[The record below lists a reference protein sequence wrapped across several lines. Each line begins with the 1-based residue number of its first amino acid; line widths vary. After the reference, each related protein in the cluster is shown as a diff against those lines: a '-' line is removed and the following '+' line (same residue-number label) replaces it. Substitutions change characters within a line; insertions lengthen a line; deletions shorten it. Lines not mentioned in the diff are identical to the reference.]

1 MAATA
6 AGPHVLSE
14 EIPQKLDDFCG
25 ELDLARPLGGPLWW
39 NSLLWTNFP
48 PLSMFSDKNSKEG
61 NNSDFFA
68 SLAALNTDKRLSEQY
83 VTFTAARHDLCNSS
97 TMPKKNCRLT
107 VECMQYEGVRECQW
121 NFPLQDYIPK
131 RDNHQTPEA
140 QARRFWDNNVLHM
153 GLNAEEFSDKVMP
166 VGDIQA
172 EIRIA
177 DYAGNPTWGYYPC
190 IMRVGGWPF
199 RIRKIGSFE
208 GFGKGGHHELN
219 IGLHYFEQEKL
230 WNLLEGYGSLAA
242 TGSQQSM
249 ELQGNQRKG
258 FKFYAMLTD
267 LDWLGPNM
275 NDKKYD
281 DPEVPAEKGYVW
293 FTVEETITSPTT
305 SPYAIG
311 KAAAEVKIKL
321 LDEGIVP
328 AWLDLHYLQVFAGG
342 VPLGYMSEA
351 HVDLE
356 AEGAE
361 DGALAMGGGSSSCGK
376 VQVLRTA
383 SHRRVV
389 VENSCSRLVFKD
401 PLDSKSNDLVD
412 MGWAI
417 FDCCCRGATI
427 RLGQHAGKWSEEPA
441 GDHGMVDF
449 KAAGPPPLCHGEYK
463 DKVTIQAPRSDHLFE
478 RRLVK

>member
-1 MAATA
+1 MAV
-6 AGPHVLSE
+6 AGGPQILSE
-14 EIPQKLDDFCG
+14 EIPHKLEDFCG

-39 NSLLWTNFP
+39 NSLLWSNFP
-48 PLSMFSDKNSKEG
+48 PLSILSEKNSKEG
-61 NNSDFFA
+61 DNGDFFA
-68 SLAALNTDKRLSEQY
+68 SLAALNSDKRLSEQY
-83 VTFTAARHDLCNSS
+83 VTFTAARHDLCNTASL
-97 TMPKKNCRLT
+97 PKKNFRLT

-131 RDNHQTPEA
+131 RDNHNVPLA

-153 GLNAEEFSDKVMP
+153 GLNAEEFSEKVMP
-166 VGDIQA
+166 VGDVEA

-177 DYAGNPTWGYYPC
+177 DYSGNPTWGYYPC
-190 IMRVGGWPF
+190 ILRVNGWPF
-199 RIRKIGSFE
+199 RLRKIGSFE
-208 GFGKGGHHELN
+208 GFGQGGHHELN

-242 TGSQQSM
+242 TGPDQSM
-249 ELQGNQRKG
+249 ALQGNQRKG

-267 LDWLGPNM
+267 LDWLGPNV
-275 NDKKYD
+275 NERKHE
-281 DPEVPAEKGYVW
+281 DPEVPVEKGYVW
-293 FTVEETITSPTT
+293 FMVEETIHTS
-305 SPYAIG
+305 SAIG
-311 KAAAEVKIKL
+311 KAVKIKL
-321 LDEGIVP
+321 LDEGIIP

-351 HVDLE
+351 QVDLE

-383 SHRRVV
+383 ARRRVV

-401 PLDSKSNDLVD
+401 PMDSQCNDLVD

-417 FDCCCRGATI
+417 FDCCYKGATI
-427 RLGQHAGKWSEEPA
+427 RLGQHAGKWSEEPE

-463 DKVTIQAPRSDHLFE
+463 DKVTIHAPKSDHLFE

>member
-1 MAATA
+1 MAV
-6 AGPHVLSE
+6 AGPRVLSE
-14 EIPQKLDDFCG
+14 EIPQKLDEFCG

-48 PLSMFSDKNSKEG
+48 PLSMFSDKSSKEG
-61 NNSDFFA
+61 KNSEFFA

-97 TMPKKNCRLT
+97 SMPKKNCRLT

-121 NFPLQDYIPK
+121 NFPLQEYIPK
-131 RDNHQTPEA
+131 RDNHQTPDA

-153 GLNAEEFSDKVMP
+153 GLNAEEFSEKVMP

-190 IMRVGGWPF
+190 IMRIAGWPF
-199 RIRKIGSFE
+199 RIRKIGSYE

-242 TGSQQSM
+242 TGPNQSM
-249 ELQGNQRKG
+249 EIQGNQRKG

-267 LDWLGPNM
+267 LDWLGHNL
-275 NDKKYD
+275 NDKKHD
-281 DPEVPAEKGYVW
+281 DPEVPVEKGYVW
-293 FTVEETITSPTT
+293 FTVEETIMLPTT
-305 SPYAIG
+305 SSHAIG
-311 KAAAEVKIKL
+311 KGVRIKL

-328 AWLDLHYLQVFAGG
+328 AWLDLHHLQVFAGG
-342 VPLGYMSEA
+342 VSLGYMSEA
-351 HVDLE
+351 QVDLE

-389 VENSCSRLVFKD
+389 VENSCSRIVFKD
-401 PLDSKSNDLVD
+401 PLESQMNDLVD

-417 FDCCCRGATI
+417 FDCCHKGATI

-463 DKVTIQAPRSDHLFE
+463 DKVTIQAPKSDYLFE

>member
-311 KAAAEVKIKL
+311 KAVKIKL

-356 AEGAE
+356 KMVRLQWVAAAAVVARCKSCELRPTAVWWWKTAAAAWSSRTPWILRAMTWLIWVGQSLIVAAEVQQFDLGSMQ
-361 DGALAMGGGSSSCGK
+361 GSGQKNQLAT
-376 VQVLRTA
+376 TA
-383 SHRRVV
+383 WSI
-389 VENSCSRLVFKD
+389 SRLQV
-401 PLDSKSNDLVD
+401 
-412 MGWAI
+412 
-417 FDCCCRGATI
+417 R
-427 RLGQHAGKWSEEPA
+427 
-441 GDHGMVDF
+441 
-449 KAAGPPPLCHGEYK
+449 
-463 DKVTIQAPRSDHLFE
+463 HLFAMASI
-478 RRLVK
+478 RTK